1 MKKPPG
7 LPTPGQ
13 ALLAFATAFAAVLG
27 LGVLLARTGLPLGV
41 AVLATPGLTLL
52 TALAAIRVFRLDPF
66 RVFRLRPASA
76 FDLLLSVPAALAL
89 FVVSDQLATLGRL
102 FLPVDEEVLRAA
114 AELVTADSLTSWVIR
129 IAGIACGAALAEEM
143 LFRGVIL
150 CGFRR
155 LGRYG
160 SIALSALLFT
170 VMHGLLLPNYF
181 VAGLVLGLA
190 ARATGSIL
198 APISIHF
205 FHNLAA
211 LLLYNLGGVETLADP
226 LWVPANIL
234 IPAAAI
240 LVIVGFGY
248 CRRLVP
254 AESAAGSA
262 AQTSGRPAEE
272 PGRRRL
278 PEAPKPPPGALS
290 IGRELAGVPAA
301 RRRIGYLVLGLSL
314 TAGVGVA
321 GGLFTYLGYI
331 VAPEAQRAAAIESLR
346 VISRDALPAEA
357 EGRGAEID
365 AAFETLSELSRE
377 GRVGVLQVW
386 RAARLVAAATADGEF
401 GDADVEALLMTVGAI
416 RSEAPNRP

>member
-27 LGVLLARTGLPLGV
+27 LGVFLARTGLPLGF

-66 RVFRLRPASA
+66 RVFRLRPASL

-114 AELVTADSLTSWVIR
+114 AELVTADSLASWVIR

-198 APISIHF
+198 TPISIHF

-211 LLLYNLGGVETLADP
+211 LLLYNLAGVETLADP

-240 LVIVGFGY
+240 LAIVGFGY

-254 AESAAGSA
+254 AEGAAK
-262 AQTSGRPAEE
+262 TSGRPAEE

-278 PEAPKPPPGALS
+278 PEAPSPPPGALS

-301 RRRIGYLVLGLSL
+301 RRRLGYLALGLSL
-314 TAGVGVA
+314 TAGVVVA

-346 VISRDALPAEA
+346 IISRDALPAEA

-401 GDADVEALLMTVGAI
+401 GEADVEALLMTVGAI

>member
-27 LGVLLARTGLPLGV
+27 LGVFLARTGLPLGV

-52 TALAAIRVFRLDPF
+52 TALATIRVFRLDPF
-66 RVFRLRPASA
+66 RVFRLRPASL

-114 AELVTADSLTSWVIR
+114 AELVTADSLASWVIR

-198 APISIHF
+198 TPISIHF

-211 LLLYNLGGVETLADP
+211 LLLYNLAGVETLADP

-240 LVIVGFGY
+240 LAIVGFGY

-254 AESAAGSA
+254 AEGAAKA
-262 AQTSGRPAEE
+262 SGRPAEE
-272 PGRRRL
+272 PGRRRP
-278 PEAPKPPPGALS
+278 PEAPNPPPGALG
-290 IGRELAGVPAA
+290 IGRELAGVPTA

-346 VISRDALPAEA
+346 IISRDALPAEA

-401 GDADVEALLMTVGAI
+401 GEADVEALLMTVGAI

>member
-13 ALLAFATAFAAVLG
+13 ALLAFTTAFAAVLG

-52 TALAAIRVFRLDPF
+52 TALAAIRVFRLEPF

-114 AELVTADSLTSWVIR
+114 AELVTADSLTSWVVR

-155 LGRYG
+155 LGQYG

-181 VAGLVLGLA
+181 VAGVVLGLA

-198 APISIHF
+198 VPISIHF

-234 IPAAAI
+234 VPAAAI
-240 LVIVGFGY
+240 LAIVGFGY

-254 AESAAGSA
+254 AEIAAK
-262 AQTSGRPAEE
+262 TSGRPAEE
-272 PGRRRL
+272 PARRRL
-278 PEAPKPPPGALS
+278 PEAPNPPPGALS

-301 RRRIGYLVLGLSL
+301 RRRIGYLVLGVSM
-314 TAGVGVA
+314 TAGIGVA

-346 VISRDALPAEA
+346 AISRDALPADAEA
-357 EGRGAEID
+357 RGAEID

-377 GRVGVLQVW
+377 GRVGIRQVW

-401 GDADVEALLMTVGAI
+401 GEADVEALLMTVGAI

>member
-27 LGVLLARTGLPLGV
+27 LGVLLARTGLPLGA

-52 TALAAIRVFRLDPF
+52 TALAAIRVFRLEPF

-150 CGFRR
+150 SGFRR

-160 SIALSALLFT
+160 AIALSALLFT

-181 VAGLVLGLA
+181 VAGVVLGLA
-190 ARATGSIL
+190 ALATGSIL
-198 APISIHF
+198 VPISIHF

-240 LVIVGFGY
+240 LGIVGFGY

-254 AESAAGSA
+254 AESAAK
-262 AQTSGRPAEE
+262 TSGRPAEE
-272 PGRRRL
+272 PSRRRL
-278 PEAPKPPPGALS
+278 PEAPNPPPGALS

-301 RRRIGYLVLGLSL
+301 RRRLGYLVLGVSMI
-314 TAGVGVA
+314 AGVGVA

-346 VISRDALPAEA
+346 AISRDALPADAEA
-357 EGRGAEID
+357 RGAEID

-377 GRVGVLQVW
+377 GRVGIRQVW

-416 RSEAPNRP
+416 RREAPNRP